1 MEDTIVLYEDT
12 HLKST
17 FFTTKKYI
25 LNYWTGSGFL
35 TDELFKEGMTGV
47 AKAALEHDA
56 KGILVNTLKFDLPIS
71 PELQQWYNE
80 NIVPMHLAAGITRMA
95 FLLTDDFYAQ
105 LSIEQTM
112 AEQQAKAQVTQYFND
127 YAKAEQWLMAPDSGL
142 L

>member
-17 FFTTKKYI
+17 FFATKKYI

-35 TDELFKEGMTGV
+35 TDDLFKEGMTGV

-56 KGILVNTLKFDLPIS
+56 KGILVNTLKFDFPIS

-80 NIVPMHLAAGITRMA
+80 NIVPMHLSAGITRMA
-95 FLLTDDFYAQ
+95 FLLPDDFYAQ

-127 YAKAEQWLMAPDSGL
+127 YAEAEQWLIKPDL
-142 L
+142 DLV